1 MKDRSAS
8 SHPRRGRHFGRLA
21 VLVLL
26 FPAGLPASAAPRLKK
41 PAFLNVT
48 NPTPIPREEIIAIPL
63 ADILEQ
69 LPPSDPA
76 NIRVETMPLHGP
88 IETQIFSSVANG
100 PPDTLLAL
108 VTLEASQT
116 IQLRFFLSSSA
127 NEQKPLVFGRAVPER
142 KDDFAWE
149 NDKVAYRVYGPA
161 LQATGEITS
170 GIDVWSKRVSDFVIN
185 DWYAKD
191 AEGQR
196 TKNPALTYHKD
207 SGEGLDSYEVGPTR
221 GCGGTAIFSDDKF
234 FASKNYTQVE
244 ILAAGPIRFQFRL
257 HYAPWQAGSVHVGEV
272 KTITLDAGTH
282 MNRIQSVFSFD
293 GAHSVQAAVGLAIH
307 PEAQISSSVEN
318 GLLAIW
324 EPLTDPA
331 AGMVGTGIV
340 LPPGAAAAVKQG
352 DGSVHLVVEA
362 KPNVPILYYA
372 GAAWSKSDIG
382 SAAAWRKYLQDFSF
396 KMQHPV
402 QAFWY

>member
-1 MKDRSAS
+1 M
-8 SHPRRGRHFGRLA
+8 
-21 VLVLL
+21 
-26 FPAGLPASAAPRLKK
+26 
-41 PAFLNVT
+41 NVT

-127 NEQKPLVFGRAVPER
+127 NEQKPLVFGRAIPER

-221 GCGGTAIFSDDKF
+221 GCGGTAIFSDGKF

-293 GAHSVQAAVGLAIH
+293 GAHSVQAA
-307 PEAQISSSVEN
+307 
-318 GLLAIW
+318 
-324 EPLTDPA
+324 
-331 AGMVGTGIV
+331 
-340 LPPGAAAAVKQG
+340 
-352 DGSVHLVVEA
+352 
-362 KPNVPILYYA
+362 
-372 GAAWSKSDIG
+372 
-382 SAAAWRKYLQDFSF
+382 
-396 KMQHPV
+396 
-402 QAFWY
+402 